1 MSNQVSFSPD
11 TMANVVLLPRR
22 PGAPEREPGDRADTA
37 AAETNAGA
45 TGRGLRY
52 CASVPLLGKRY
63 YIAVSI
69 GREKRKIGRL
79 AAEAHTKSWLHTT
92 VSLSA
97 TLMFAATLLMSSLA
111 TAYLLKSVLGV
122 DLFDESF
129 FMHGGFFN

>member
-1 MSNQVSFSPD
+1 MSKSLSFPPD
-11 TMANVVLLPRR
+11 RMANVVLLPRR
-22 PGAPEREPGDRADTA
+22 PGAPEVGPGDRADSA
-37 AAETNAGA
+37 AAALNAGA

-52 CASVPLLGKRY
+52 CASVPLLGQRFH
-63 YIAVSI
+63 IALSI
-69 GREKRKIGRL
+69 GREKPNIGRC
-79 AAEAHTKSWLHTT
+79 AAEAHRKSWLHTT

-129 FMHGGFFN
+129 FMHGWFFN